1 MHFDGDKAWIV
12 EQLELLSKQHQI
24 KARAAY
30 SDIFYNTHRN
40 ELIEHKKNNAARRE
54 ANIRLRNFVDKC
66 LTEYKKQQQSQANN
80 FSW

>member
-24 KARAAY
+24 QARAAY
-30 SDIFYNTHRN
+30 SDIFYKTHRN
-40 ELIEHKKNNAARRE
+40 EPVEYKKNNRARRE

-66 LTEYKKQQQSQANN
+66 LATYKKQQQSNTNN